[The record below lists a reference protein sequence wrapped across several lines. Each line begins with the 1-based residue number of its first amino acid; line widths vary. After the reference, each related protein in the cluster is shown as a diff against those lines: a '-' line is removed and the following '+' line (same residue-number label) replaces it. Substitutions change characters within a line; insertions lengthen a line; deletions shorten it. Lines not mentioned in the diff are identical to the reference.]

1 MAFLFY
7 DLVLSTSLWKKRHRS
22 NEITVDVISTFS
34 SLDKSLIVLFRAFFF
49 VVSLGGAL
57 CLLCICSSVRR
68 GGLRSVVVSSREY
81 GNVFL

>member
-1 MAFLFY
+1 MALLFY

-57 CLLCICSSVRR
+57 WLLCICSSVRR
-68 GGLRSVVVSSREY
+68 GELRSVVVSSREY